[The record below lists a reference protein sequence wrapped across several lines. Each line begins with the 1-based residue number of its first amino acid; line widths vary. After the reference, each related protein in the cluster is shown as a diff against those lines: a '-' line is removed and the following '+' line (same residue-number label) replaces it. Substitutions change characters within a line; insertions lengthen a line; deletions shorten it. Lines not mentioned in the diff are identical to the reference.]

1 MRRVH
6 ASRLAPQ
13 AAVDLAGEMRNNPPT
28 ERGSSLAKPSGGAS
42 GSLMNV
48 ICDTCKLTL
57 TVRDQDRGRTH
68 TCPVCRGVLREES
81 VKPPTT
87 ETPITWPGHDLSEAV
102 ALVNGAALSAILDV
116 ESPQGWGEIQLIA
129 GGIHRASCVHNDKTL
144 TGEDAITVMT
154 SWRPDIHI
162 RSRLPSLAGEL
173 DQAGP
178 DTGDLAERPLAAV
191 MRYCEDF
198 VLTCAVVAWRGN
210 ETAHVYYR
218 RGGIERT
225 LVNGV
230 DDAARLPEVMAWKAG
245 RYRILL
251 PKLELPE
258 AVPEAAPAEGAPSTT
273 MPGMA
278 TIPGMETPAPPTAS
292 TSAPQIVTEAP
303 KPAPAAEFSPATL
316 PKRPAMTI
324 IGMPAV
330 IVPPV
335 AAPPAAAPPAAAP
348 PAAAPPAAAPPAART
363 TSPRDAHT
371 TIPIVTQE
379 RPTVETKRS
388 MPIEI
393 MDAPD
398 SPPRPST
405 PAMQA
410 APPAAAPQPATPEPV
425 ASRPTQRGAAAM
437 ADPAQPAPAPAPAAP
452 APAPAPAA
460 AAPAA
465 PAPAAAPAKPAP
477 VAPAPAAPAPA
488 AAAPAAKP
496 PAAVAPVATP
506 AKPAPAPA
514 PAALAPA
521 PKPAEPRVSEP
532 RISEPPM
539 PRKRP
544 WVVPLF
550 IVAFVAV
557 AVAAFFI
564 ARMIWPAGPTP

>member
-1 MRRVH
+1 
-6 ASRLAPQ
+6 
-13 AAVDLAGEMRNNPPT
+13 
-28 ERGSSLAKPSGGAS
+28 
-42 GSLMNV
+42 MNV

-81 VKPPTT
+81 VKPPPT

-129 GGIHRASCVHNDKTL
+129 GGIHKATAVHNDKTI
-144 TGEDAITVMT
+144 TGDEAIAVMS

-162 RSRLPSLAGEL
+162 RSRLPSPAGEL
-173 DQAGP
+173 DAAGP

-218 RGGIERT
+218 RGAIERT

-258 AVPEAAPAEGAPSTT
+258 AAPEAVPTEAAASTT
-273 MPGMA
+273 IPGMA
-278 TIPGMETPAPPTAS
+278 TIPGVETPAP
-292 TSAPQIVTEAP
+292 APQIVAEAP
-303 KPAPAAEFSPATL
+303 QPAPAAEFSPAQL
-316 PKRPAMTI
+316 PRRPAMTI

-330 IVPPV
+330 VVPPPTTPQPAE
-335 AAPPAAAPPAAAP
+335 AAGSGRTTTPRAVVTPPPAAAPP
-348 PAAAPPAAAPPAART
+348 PAATRPAASTPSSGMAAT
-363 TSPRDAHT
+363 VRDAHT

-379 RPTVETKRS
+379 RPSIETKRP

-393 MDAPD
+393 MDAPV
-398 SPPRPST
+398 SPPARVSA

-410 APPAAAPQPATPEPV
+410 APPAAAAPQDGTPEPV
-425 ASRPTQRGAAAM
+425 TAGKQTQRGAVRVADELKDTAPARPSSVAA
-437 ADPAQPAPAPAPAAP
+437 AAAPPAAAPVTPAPTPAVIVAPPPAVPTPAPAPAPAAVVP
-452 APAPAPAA
+452 APRPTP
-460 AAPAA
+460 
-465 PAPAAAPAKPAP
+465 PAPAAAP
-477 VAPAPAAPAPA
+477 
-488 AAAPAAKP
+488 
-496 PAAVAPVATP
+496 
-506 AKPAPAPA
+506 
-514 PAALAPA
+514 
-521 PKPAEPRVSEP
+521 KPAESRLAEP
-532 RISEPPM
+532 RLSEPPA
-539 PRKRP
+539 PRKKS

-564 ARMIWPAGPTP
+564 ARMIWPAAPPPP